1 MNQKLPKLLKL
12 KSKKQIETL
21 FKLGSKIKGYPL
33 LMVYYPTTLEVPFQ
47 FSCSVSKRHFKKA
60 VDRNHIKRL
69 IRENF
74 RKKKYIFD
82 NDGNSYLIMFLY
94 VGKEMPTYATV
105 EKSFQKIES
114 KWQKIISDEKV

>member
-1 MNQKLPKLLKL
+1 MNQKLPKVLKL

-21 FKLGSKIKGYPL
+21 FKMGSKIKGYPL
-33 LMVYYPTTLEVPFQ
+33 LMVYYPTSLEVPFQ
-47 FSCSVSKRHFKKA
+47 FSCSVSKRFFKKA
-60 VDRNHIKRL
+60 VDRNRIKRL

-105 EKSFQKIES
+105 AQSFQKIER
-114 KWQKIISDEKV
+114 KWQKIISDEKA